1 MRAPLIGLPKSI
13 YYHVNKQLSKNSQP
27 FFSKVGILLVAK
39 TSIKI
44 GFLGPRGDG
53 TERLVPMATLPRKDC
68 FPASNQ
74 WTDSGEKGRGGT
86 GFE

>member
-1 MRAPLIGLPKSI
+1 M
-13 YYHVNKQLSKNSQP
+13 
-27 FFSKVGILLVAK
+27 AK

-74 WTDSGEKGRGGT
+74 WTDSGEKGREGT